1 MRKALLAAPAAIAG
15 AALLQAP
22 PARAHIDL
30 LEPEARA
37 HGTAASGD
45 TDIDDNS
52 SIKNGPCGQV
62 TTGRTDRVA
71 RYAPGETIRVRV
83 REENAHESYL
93 RVALDLDGNEFPLR
107 AQFPGGPETQDE
119 ASAAEAALGTEWL
132 LLVYREDN

>member
-1 MRKALLAAPAAIAG
+1 MRKALLAALATIAG
-15 AALLQAP
+15 AALQAS
-22 PARAHIDL
+22 PALAHIDL

-52 SIKNGPCGQV
+52 SIKNAPCGQV
-62 TTGRTDRVA
+62 TTGRTGRVA

-93 RVALDLDGNEFPLR
+93 RVALDLDGN
-107 AQFPGGPETQDE
+107 
-119 ASAAEAALGTEWL
+119 
-132 LLVYREDN
+132 